1 MTASRGSHSK
11 TTARLSRRPTT
22 ASRQELT
29 KEEILLCHEFDQA
42 WEHYR
47 HNETARSQYLGY
59 FFALTVGSA
68 AFGTQAVNSHS
79 LSSALD
85 LLLLGVFILTF
96 AFLTGFV
103 YLGIRKAA
111 VVLAHYESV
120 WNNIRKYFY
129 TNADFQSE
137 PYSSLSIRSSD
148 HRALRSRWTRMQSS
162 SEFVI
167 LFFSGVAVIS
177 QALLTAR
184 LFIISNVTLAERLIA
199 LGMAA
204 LTAAIPILLVAA
216 LGTSFRR
223 SKPK

>member
-1 MTASRGSHSK
+1 MTVPRGSHSK
-11 TTARLSRRPTT
+11 TIAWLIRRPTT

-29 KEEILLCHEFDQA
+29 KGEILLCHEFDQA

-47 HNETARSQYLGY
+47 HNETTRSQYLGY

-68 AFGTQAVNSHS
+68 AFATQAVNSRS

-85 LLLLGVFILTF
+85 LLLLGVFVLTF

-103 YLGIRKAA
+103 YLGIRKAG

-120 WNNIRKYFY
+120 WNNIRRYFY
-129 TNADFQSE
+129 SDADFQSK

-148 HRALRSRWTRMQSS
+148 HQALRSRWTRLQSS
-162 SEFVI
+162 SEFII
-167 LFFSGVAVIS
+167 LFFSGVTITS
-177 QALLTAR
+177 QALLCAR
-184 LFIISNVTLAERLIA
+184 LFTIPNATLAERLIA
-199 LGMAA
+199 VGMVA
-204 LTAAIPILLVAA
+204 LTAAIPILLVAT

-223 SKPK
+223 FKPN